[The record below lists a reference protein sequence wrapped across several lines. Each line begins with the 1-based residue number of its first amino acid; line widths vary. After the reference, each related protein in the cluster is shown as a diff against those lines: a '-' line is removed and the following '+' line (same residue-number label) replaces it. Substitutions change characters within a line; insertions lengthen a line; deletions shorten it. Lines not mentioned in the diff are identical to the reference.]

1 MLIEKNTSEK
11 GNSDMKRFDRWGD
24 ENNRMSSNKKG
35 DSIGKWIATE
45 NTINKRKIEKRYNYI
60 IQRRW

>member
-24 ENNRMSSNKKG
+24 ENNRMSSNKKRG
-35 DSIGKWIATE
+35 F
-45 NTINKRKIEKRYNYI
+45 NR
-60 IQRRW
+60 